1 MGCGLIL
8 LLLLLLLLHSSQ
20 NLGHGM
26 SEQIDNCIHAK

>member
-26 SEQIDNCIHAK
+26 SEQIKNCTRA